1 MDSGSVARRY
11 AKALFSLAIESGR
24 MEAWSES
31 LSLLATALRDAPDLA
46 VIISDPLHARDER
59 QAIAEHLA
67 RAVNLD
73 PEPTSLLR
81 LLADRNR
88 LDRLPDVLRAFGEL
102 ADQQLGRLRARITSA
117 VPLEGPA
124 VEALSRRLSDLTRA
138 TVLLERSVEPALLG
152 GVVAQVG
159 SVVYDGSVR
168 TQLEDLRRSL
178 KR

>member
-11 AKALFSLAIESGR
+11 AKALFSLAVDSGR
-24 MEAWSES
+24 VEAWSDS
-31 LSLLATALRDAPDLA
+31 LSLLASALRGAPDLA
-46 VIISDPLHARDER
+46 AIVADPLHGREQR
-59 QAIAEHLA
+59 SAIAEQLA
-67 RAVNLD
+67 RAVKLED
-73 PEPTSLLR
+73 APTNLLR

-102 ADQQLGRLRARITSA
+102 ADHQLGRLRARVTSA
-117 VPLEGPA
+117 VALEDGA
-124 VEALSRRLSDLTRA
+124 VQALARRLSELTRQ
-138 TVLLERSVEPALLG
+138 TVLLERSVEPSLLG

-168 TQLEDLRRSL
+168 TQLDDLKRSL